1 LDIFAALVLDLLLS
15 LVSFLPLKDQREL
28 SKRFPVMTWL
38 IIAINVVAH
47 VMVHSLAPAWI
58 GDVNAWEGLLLS
70 FMLTPAEVLAGSGLG
85 AASMITSAFL
95 HADGWHLFG
104 NMLML
109 LFFGRKVEDLLG
121 PGKFALFYLVSIFIS
136 GVSSVLA
143 ESALPMTQ
151 GEIPGLGA
159 SGAIMAVMAAY
170 LFLYSE
176 QQIRTLM
183 FLAVV
188 PVPVPIKL
196 PVWFFVIF
204 QTARDVIGGFLEQS
218 FQEMGYRYSMV
229 GFFAHLGGFIAGMT
243 AIYLFLPSE
252 VLHYRHRPGDGD
264 VPGRSEP

>member
-1 LDIFAALVLDLLLS
+1 VNIFFALVLDLLFS
-15 LVSFLPLKDQREL
+15 LVSFLPLKDQRE
-28 SKRFPVMTWL
+28 SGKRFPLMTWS
-38 IIAINVVAH
+38 IIIFNVVIH
-47 VMVHSLAPAWI
+47 VVMYGFAPRWLE
-58 GDVNAWEGLLLS
+58 GTGVWEGLRAS
-70 FMLTPAEVLAGSGLG
+70 FLLTPAQVLEGSGLG
-85 AASMITSAFL
+85 ALSMITSSFL

-104 NMLML
+104 NMLFL

-136 GVSSVLA
+136 GVASVLA
-143 ESALPMTQ
+143 ESAMPLTQ

-176 QQIRTLM
+176 QRIRTLM
-183 FLAVV
+183 FLTVV

-204 QTARDVIGGFLEQS
+204 QTLQDVIGGFLEQS

-243 AIYLFLPSE
+243 AIYLFLPAE
-252 VLHYRHRPGDGD
+252 VLHYRHRLEDYPE
-264 VPGRSEP
+264 GRL

>member
-1 LDIFAALVLDLLLS
+1 MEIFAVLVLDVLLS
-15 LVSFLPLKDQREL
+15 LVSFLPLKDQRGPG
-28 SKRFPVMTWL
+28 KHFPIMTWS
-38 IIAINVVAH
+38 IIAINVAVHGVVH
-47 VMVHSLAPAWI
+47 VLAPRWV
-58 GDVNAWEGLLLS
+58 GDAALWDWLFFS
-70 FMLTPAEVLAGSGLG
+70 FMLTPALVLEGSGLG

-121 PGKFALFYLVSIFIS
+121 PGRFALFYLVSIFIS
-136 GVSSVLA
+136 GIASVLA
-143 ESALPMTQ
+143 ESALPLTQ

-176 QQIRTLM
+176 QRIRTLM
-183 FLAVV
+183 FVTLF
-188 PVPVPIKL
+188 PVPIPISL
-196 PVWFFVIF
+196 PVWFFVLF
-204 QTARDVIGGFLEQS
+204 QTARDVIGGWLEQS

-243 AIYLFLPSE
+243 AIYLFLPAE
-252 VLHYRHRPGDGD
+252 VLHYRHRPGDDKGL
-264 VPGRSEP
+264 